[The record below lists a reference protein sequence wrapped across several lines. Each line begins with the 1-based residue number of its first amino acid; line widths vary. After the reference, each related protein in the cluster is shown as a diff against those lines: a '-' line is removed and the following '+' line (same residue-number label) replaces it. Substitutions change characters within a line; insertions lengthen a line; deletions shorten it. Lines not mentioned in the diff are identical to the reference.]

1 MQRKHLEQWAVS
13 CVCVSL
19 RKMPEQSIYKH
30 PHQCLGTADGE
41 PPKLTPAQQGFAEIL
56 RLSKQCFV
64 LFPFVLFL
72 FYFLKLAMFS
82 GVKNLM
88 FGNRG

>member
-1 MQRKHLEQWAVS
+1 MNASLQTCRENIWNMWAVS

-41 PPKLTPAQQGFAEIL
+41 PPKLTPAPQGFAEIL

-64 LFPFVLFL
+64 LFPFVLFC
-72 FYFLKLAMFS
+72 FIF
-82 GVKNLM
+82 
-88 FGNRG
+88 